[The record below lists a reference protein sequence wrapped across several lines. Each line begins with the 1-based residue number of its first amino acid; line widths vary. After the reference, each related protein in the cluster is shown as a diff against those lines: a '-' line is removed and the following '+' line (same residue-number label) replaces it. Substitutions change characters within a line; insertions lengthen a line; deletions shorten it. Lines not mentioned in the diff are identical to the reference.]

1 MSEIEAKRRLGMAL
15 CDKVKQMFARG
26 ECDHLSIEDFS
37 LLEKISSTKRYYTPY
52 EAQRYL
58 NVSQSRF
65 YMLRKAGLIGEPIK
79 VSLFNKLVYEK
90 SVLDEAKERLSSM
103 SERDIKISIIL
114 AKAKEA
120 DNKYDEE

>member
-1 MSEIEAKRRLGMAL
+1 MGV
-15 CDKVKQMFARG
+15 CQ
-26 ECDHLSIEDFS
+26 
-37 LLEKISSTKRYYTPY
+37 
-52 EAQRYL
+52 
-58 NVSQSRF
+58 
-65 YMLRKAGLIGEPIK
+65 
-79 VSLFNKLVYEK
+79 EK